1 MKKILVI
8 MLALFLAV
16 PAITYAGSVTSKWD
30 VVIGGYLE
38 FETGYNTQA
47 VGSALSSAA
56 VGGFQG
62 NQNPT
67 NEMGNYF
74 MSMGQSELNFLI
86 KGPDAWGAKTMAF
99 LSGDFIGQW
108 SATNNGS
115 FEMKFAFMKLDWGNT
130 NLTIGQVPSTISTLP
145 TWSGNALNFSTVTP
159 FNKGTPNTQQV
170 MLQQKFG
177 KNWFINFGIMNSGSM
192 NGTAVGG
199 TSGNNAYNN
208 SGMPAVAGDI
218 NYTTDS
224 CGKVG
229 PWQMLF
235 SLGGMLG
242 SEKKQYNSQVSAA
255 TVARK
260 YSDTTI
266 NTWLVEAKTIIPII
280 PQKKENKAGAL
291 MTAFSAFTSQNVAA
305 AHLNMAPN
313 SFSFGTATNPNYSA
327 PVVTGGYAHIM
338 YYLTNQVYVNAFYGY
353 YQMGWSDA
361 LNAYNTT
368 AGNAGRVRNNQQI
381 TANILYDVSPALRVG
396 FEYMNAVTNYA
407 GKECLQN
414 GTQYLDSHGSV
425 NSFRVGAIYF
435 F

>member
-16 PAITYAGSVTSKWD
+16 PAITYAGSATSRWD
-30 VVIGGYLE
+30 LVIGGYLE

-47 VGSALSSAA
+47 VGSALSSALP
-56 VGGFQG
+56 GGFQG
-62 NQNPT
+62 NQNAA

-74 MSMGQSELNFLI
+74 MSMGQSELNFLV

-115 FEMKFAFMKLDWGNT
+115 FEMKFAFIKLDWGNT

-177 KNWFINFGIMNSGSM
+177 KNWFVNFGIMNSGLM

-199 TSGNNAYNN
+199 TSGNNSYNN

-224 CGKVG
+224 CGKIG

-242 SEKKQYNSQVSAA
+242 SQKNQYNSQVSAA
-255 TVARK
+255 IEGDRTVARK
-260 YSDTTI
+260 YGDTNL

-280 PQKKENKAGAL
+280 PQKKEDKKGAL

-313 SFSFGTATNPNYSA
+313 SYSFGTATNPTFSA
-327 PVVTGGYAHIM
+327 PVVSGGYAHIM
-338 YYLTNQVYVNAFYGY
+338 YYLTNQVYVNA
-353 YQMGWSDA
+353 
-361 LNAYNTT
+361 L
-368 AGNAGRVRNNQQI
+368 
-381 TANILYDVSPALRVG
+381 
-396 FEYMNAVTNYA
+396 
-407 GKECLQN
+407 
-414 GTQYLDSHGSV
+414 LDRQS
-425 NSFRVGAIYF
+425 
-435 F
+435 